1 MNRITSLLN
10 LAKEELTTAQ
20 LLLDN
25 DRYRACISRSYYA
38 IYYAAEALLESKNI
52 NSRTHKGIIKL
63 FGQHF
68 IKTGDLPIELAK
80 AFSDTYDLRKLSDYD
95 ETSTITSAQA
105 EAAIAY
111 ARVFVEQAEN
121 FLT

>member
-10 LAKEELTTAQ
+10 LAKEELKTAQ

-25 DRYRACISRSYYA
+25 PRDRACISRSYYA

-63 FGQHF
+63 FGEHF
-68 IKTGDLPIELAK
+68 IKTGELPTELAK
-80 AFSDTYDLRKLSDYD
+80 AFSDTYELR
-95 ETSTITSAQA
+95 
-105 EAAIAY
+105 
-111 ARVFVEQAEN
+111 
-121 FLT
+121 

>member
-68 IKTGDLPIELAK
+68 IKTGELPTELAK

-95 ETSTITSAQA
+95 ETYTITSAQS

-111 ARVFVEQAEN
+111 AQLFVGQAEN